1 MEFLARWLWCT
12 GKQSCEKWS
21 GDHISTYQSRKEKRN
36 MGQVPRSITFHARL
50 LHIGMTPIRPYK
62 EGYTMGID
70 TPWAWTQSQ
79 ESVFTALQH
88 ALTSSLVLILL
99 YYNKPFTLI
108 TDTSNYAMGS
118 ILEQDDMLGWLH
130 PVAFYSKSLQP
141 AERHYKIY
149 DKELLA
155 IIHTLKHFCHYLQGN
170 AHQTK
175 IFSDHTNLKYF
186 TTKQTLT
193 YCQAQWSLF
202 LSTFNYIIIPKPG
215 KINKSDAL
223 SRHPDYKAGIASK
236 NAETIL
242 LLPEKF
248 LLKPEQFHI

>member
-141 AERHYKIY
+141 AERHYKFMTKNSWLSFI
-149 DKELLA
+149 LSSISA
-155 IIHTLKHFCHYLQGN
+155 ITSK
-170 AHQTK
+170 AMP
-175 IFSDHTNLKYF
+175 
-186 TTKQTLT
+186 TKQRYFQTT
-193 YCQAQWSLF
+193 QIS
-202 LSTFNYIIIPKPG
+202 STSPQ
-215 KINKSDAL
+215 NKHSHIAKRSGPYSSAL
-223 SRHPDYKAGIASK
+223 L
-236 NAETIL
+236 TIL
-242 LLPEKF
+242 SSPSLAKLTSQMHCPGIQIIK
-248 LLKPEQFHI
+248 QG